1 MEKLPQEANQEL
13 WFFKVIVNLLYAAL
27 SGGIVLILM
36 MSQQYNYLMELYTQ
50 ISENFLLFM
59 KCIFPLLLY
68 LGMLG
73 LRLLCM
79 HLWYWYYWYPKKKKK
94 MKLYVQSQCI
104 IDFVHGEL
112 FSCDLTDSEIVPS
125 RESDIQNFA
134 D

>member
-1 MEKLPQEANQEL
+1 MHA
-13 WFFKVIVNLLYAAL
+13 FMI
-27 SGGIVLILM
+27 LIL
-36 MSQQYNYLMELYTQ
+36 L
-50 ISENFLLFM
+50 IS
-59 KCIFPLLLY
+59 
-68 LGMLG
+68 
-73 LRLLCM
+73 
-79 HLWYWYYWYPKKKKK
+79 KKKKK